1 MKIRSKIIITF
12 SLISFLAIVIVS
24 IVILRISFDN
34 TKKITD
40 AREKL
45 NAKLISSQI
54 DSAFGEQ
61 RLRMLAI
68 TNTENNK
75 RITELDDEIKKFKIF

>member
-12 SLISFLAIVIVS
+12 SFISFLAIVVVS

-40 AREKL
+40 TREKL

-61 RLRMLAI
+61 RLRMLTIA
-68 TNTENNK
+68 NTENNK

>member
-1 MKIRSKIIITF
+1 MIKMTIKT
-12 SLISFLAIVIVS
+12 
-24 IVILRISFDN
+24 
-34 TKKITD
+34 TD

-45 NAKLISSQI
+45 NAKLILSQI
-54 DSAFGEQ
+54 DAAFGEQ
-61 RLRMLAI
+61 RLRMFTI

>member
-1 MKIRSKIIITF
+1 M
-12 SLISFLAIVIVS
+12 AI
-24 IVILRISFDN
+24 
-34 TKKITD
+34 KITD

-61 RLRMLAI
+61 RLRMLTI

-75 RITELDDEIKKFKIF
+75 RITELDYEIKKFKIF

>member
-1 MKIRSKIIITF
+1 MTI
-12 SLISFLAIVIVS
+12 
-24 IVILRISFDN
+24 
-34 TKKITD
+34 KITD

-61 RLRMLAI
+61 RLRMLPI

-75 RITELDDEIKKFKIF
+75 RITEPDDEIKKFKIF

>member
-1 MKIRSKIIITF
+1 MTI
-12 SLISFLAIVIVS
+12 
-24 IVILRISFDN
+24 
-34 TKKITD
+34 KITD

-61 RLRMLAI
+61 RLQMFTIA
-68 TNTENNK
+68 NTENNK

>member
-1 MKIRSKIIITF
+1 M
-12 SLISFLAIVIVS
+12 AI
-24 IVILRISFDN
+24 
-34 TKKITD
+34 KITD

-61 RLRMLAI
+61 RLRMLTI